1 MRAAEARVLARVFPG
16 TAGAPERDCG
26 YQRRPRPGRR
36 PPTRRAIQVNENIT
50 GNNNV
55 HTPAEPAV
63 LNDPLRNRGVAF
75 TPA

>member
-1 MRAAEARVLARVFPG
+1 VDISADRG
-16 TAGAPERDCG
+16 
-26 YQRRPRPGRR
+26 R